1 MNKRKILQIM
11 PAIGWH
17 ATYQG
22 DQGIIKTPLVCWA
35 LIEEDENGELYTNVV
50 GMDAQ
55 GHIDFSDDSSNFL
68 GYEKE

>member
-22 DQGIIKTPLVCWA
+22 DQGIIKT
-35 LIEEDENGELYTNVV
+35 
-50 GMDAQ
+50 
-55 GHIDFSDDSSNFL
+55 L
-68 GYEKE
+68 GTH